1 VNDTGERTSGK
12 VSKVSRLSRLS
23 QPRAKRKF
31 GLIGPVAL
39 VLVSALFFVL
49 PLLSMARFSFQTVPM
64 IRLGLSTL
72 TEGWSFGGVTRAFG
86 NTDFRTSLWLST
98 KLALGTVALS
108 LLLLLPTVL
117 WVHLRLPKA
126 RSVVEFLTVLPYVIP
141 PIALVAGVLP
151 LKPHARWFLN
161 SNYSLIPFYAIF
173 AMPFT
178 FRSLDAGI
186 RALDV
191 KTLVDA
197 SRSLGSTWGTTLRRV
212 IVPNMRAAII
222 SASFLTAAV
231 VLGEYTMAR
240 ILLKRTLPAFMA
252 QYQGGEPQGGMA
264 LALSALVATTTLFAL
279 LSALTKKRLPKADRT
294 PASIPPQSIAP
305 QSPAPPPAT
314 EA

>member
-1 VNDTGERTSGK
+1 MNR
-12 VSKVSRLSRLS
+12 SRVFARLG
-23 QPRAKRKF
+23 R
-31 GLIGPVAL
+31 LGPVL
-39 VLVSALFFVL
+39 VVLASTLFFVL
-49 PLLSMARFSFQTVPM
+49 PLLSMARFSFQNVPM

-72 TEGWSFGGVTRAFG
+72 TEGWSLDGVRKAFG
-86 NTDFRTSLWLST
+86 NTEFRTSLGLSA
-98 KLALGTVALS
+98 KLAVGTVLMTLV
-108 LLLLLPTVL
+108 LLVPTTL

-126 RSVVEFLTVLPYVIP
+126 RSLVEFLTVLPYVIP

-161 SNYSLIPFYAIF
+161 SNYSLIPFYAVL

-197 SRSLGSTWGTTLRRV
+197 SRSLGAGWGTTLRRV
-212 IVPNMRAAII
+212 LIPNIRTAMI

-252 QYQGGEPQGGMA
+252 QYQGSEPQGGMA
-264 LALSALVATTTLFAL
+264 LALTALVATTALFAL
-279 LSALTKKRLPKADRT
+279 LSVLTKSRGQRVSLAPIVVSNT
-294 PASIPPQSIAP
+294 VSASA
-305 QSPAPPPAT
+305 PAT
-314 EA
+314 AVANSSTKESS

>member
-1 VNDTGERTSGK
+1 MKNAGLSD
-12 VSKVSRLSRLS
+12 SRESRES
-23 QPRAKRKF
+23 SESSESSSPRAKRNL
-31 GLIGPVAL
+31 GLIGPVVL

-49 PLLSMARFSFQTVPM
+49 PLLAMARFSFQTVPM

-72 TEGWSFGGVTRAFG
+72 KEGWSFGGVTRAFG
-86 NTDFRTSLWLST
+86 NADFRTSLWLSS
-98 KLALGTVALS
+98 KLAVGTVVLT
-108 LLLLLPTVL
+108 LVLLLPTVL

-126 RSVVEFLTVLPYVIP
+126 RSLVEFLTVLPYVIP

-161 SNYSLIPFYAIF
+161 SNYSLIPFYAIL

-252 QYQGGEPQGGMA
+252 QYQGSEPQGGMA
-264 LALSALVATTTLFAL
+264 LALSALVATTALFAL
-279 LSALTKKRLPKADRT
+279 LSVLTKKRMPKAGRT
-294 PASIPPQSIAP
+294 AA
-305 QSPAPPPAT
+305 SPATLPVA